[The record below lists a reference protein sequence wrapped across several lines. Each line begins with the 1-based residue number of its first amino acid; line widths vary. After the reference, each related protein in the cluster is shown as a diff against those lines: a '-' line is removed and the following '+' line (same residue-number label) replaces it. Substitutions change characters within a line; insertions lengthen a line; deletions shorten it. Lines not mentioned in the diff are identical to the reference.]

1 MTTVGERIKHERL
14 KLKLS
19 QREFSKL
26 IDISAE
32 AQFKYERNIILPRI
46 DYLLKLKNI
55 GVDIHYILFG
65 CTNPIICTE
74 NEIRILTAIRTSND
88 IQNFI
93 LNGIKGL
100 TSNL

>member
-26 IDISAE
+26 IDISPE
-32 AQFKYERNIILPRI
+32 AQFKYEKNITLPRI

-65 CTNPIICTE
+65 CTNPIISTE

-100 TSNL
+100 TSNF